1 MEAMYFRKGFF
12 ESSKKFEIRVN
23 AFMQFMRQEY
33 KTYKLHGTCAD
44 DKYIIL
50 YYDTQEEQTEE
61 KNKSVIT
68 GFKK

>member
-12 ESSKKFEIRVN
+12 ESSKRFEFRVN
-23 AFMQFMRQEY
+23 VFMKFMSEEY
-33 KTYKLHGTCAD
+33 KTYKLHGICAS

-61 KNKSVIT
+61 EKQPIIT